1 MRKGLALGAV
11 VVAVLAGIG
20 YLTFGDAARHRPVTI
35 TAMFDEASGL
45 YPGNAVEILGMP
57 VGTVTTVTPKGT
69 HVEVAMTIDGG
80 IPVPRDVMAATIS
93 TSILTDRRVELSP
106 PYQDGP
112 QLRSGDLIPLDR
124 TRTPVGFDRVLGMID
139 KLTSAM
145 RGDGKGQGPLAD
157 LITIGATA
165 TSGNGNN
172 IRAALDELSKALR
185 MTSDG
190 AATKDNLT
198 AIITS
203 VDSLTKAMTDNDAT
217 IRTFGSLIH
226 GTSDVLAAEKFGT
239 GTTGRQIN
247 DLLTQAADL
256 LERNRDTIKA
266 TVGNT
271 NTMVGTMNDKQ
282 RELAETF
289 DVLPLMIDNFYNA
302 IDPVNGALRVHALI
316 DKILFDSQF
325 TKEVCNVMGLRQLGC
340 STGMLQDYGPDFGLT
355 YMLDSMA
362 RMGQGQ

>member
-1 MRKGLALGAV
+1 MRKTLLVSAV
-11 VVAVLAGIG
+11 TLLVLAGVT
-20 YLTFGDAARHRPVTI
+20 YLTIGAAAKRGPITV

-57 VGTVTTVTPKGT
+57 VGTVTAVVPKDT
-69 HVEVAMTIDGG
+69 YVEATLEIDGT

-106 PYQDGP
+106 PYSDGP
-112 QLRSGDLIPLDR
+112 TLQTGDVITADR

-157 LITIGATA
+157 LITIGAKATA
-165 TSGNGNN
+165 GNGAN

-190 AATKDNLT
+190 AKTKENLT
-198 AIITS
+198 AVITS
-203 VDSLTKAMTDNDAT
+203 LDSLTKAMADNDKT
-217 IRTFGSLIH
+217 IRSFGSLVH

-239 GTTGRQIN
+239 GTTGKQIN
-247 DLLTQAADL
+247 DLLVQTADL
-256 LERNRDTIKA
+256 LERNRDTIKK
-266 TVGNT
+266 TLSNT
-271 NTMVGTMNDKQ
+271 DTMVGTMTDKQ

-289 DVLPLMIDNFYNA
+289 DVLPLMMDNFYNA
-302 IDPVNGALRVHALI
+302 IDPVNGSMRVHALI

-325 TKEVCNVMGLRQLGC
+325 TKEVCNLMGLRQLGC
-340 STGMLQDYGPDFGLT
+340 STGSLQDYGPDFGLT

>member
-157 LITIGATA
+157 
-165 TSGNGNN
+165 
-172 IRAALDELSKALR
+172 
-185 MTSDG
+185 
-190 AATKDNLT
+190 
-198 AIITS
+198 
-203 VDSLTKAMTDNDAT
+203 
-217 IRTFGSLIH
+217 
-226 GTSDVLAAEKFGT
+226 
-239 GTTGRQIN
+239 
-247 DLLTQAADL
+247 
-256 LERNRDTIKA
+256 
-266 TVGNT
+266 
-271 NTMVGTMNDKQ
+271 
-282 RELAETF
+282 
-289 DVLPLMIDNFYNA
+289 
-302 IDPVNGALRVHALI
+302 
-316 DKILFDSQF
+316 
-325 TKEVCNVMGLRQLGC
+325 
-340 STGMLQDYGPDFGLT
+340 
-355 YMLDSMA
+355 
-362 RMGQGQ
+362 

>member
-1 MRKGLALGAV
+1 MKKVLTIGTVLLA
-11 VVAVLAGIG
+11 LAGIG
-20 YLTFGDAARHRPVTI
+20 YLSVGAKAQPRAITV

-57 VGTVTTVTPKGT
+57 VGTVTVVTPRDT
-69 HVEVAMTIDGG
+69 AVEVTLQIDSG
-80 IPVPRDVMAATIS
+80 IQVPRDVMAATIS

-106 PYQDGP
+106 PYSDGP
-112 QLRSGDLIPLDR
+112 LLQSGDLIPLGR

-145 RGDGKGQGPLAD
+145 HGDGQGQGPLAD

-165 TSGNGNN
+165 TDGNGNN
-172 IRAALDELSKALR
+172 IKAALDELSKALR

-190 AATKDNLT
+190 AATKENLT
-198 AIITS
+198 DVITS
-203 VDSLTKAMTDNDAT
+203 LDSLTKAMADNDET
-217 IRTFGSLIH
+217 IRSFGSLVH
-226 GTSDVLAAEKFGT
+226 GTSDILAAEQFGT
-239 GTTGRQIN
+239 GSTGRQIN
-247 DLLTQAADL
+247 DLMQQTADL
-256 LERNRDTIKA
+256 LDRNRDTIKA
-266 TVGNT
+266 TIVNT

-302 IDPVNGALRVHALI
+302 IDPVNGSLRVHALI
-316 DKILFDSQF
+316 DKIQFDSQL
-325 TKEVCNVMGLRQLGC
+325 TKEICNLMGLRQLGC
-340 STGMLQDYGPDFGLT
+340 STGLLQDYGPDFGLT
-355 YMLDSMA
+355 YMLDSMT

>member
-1 MRKGLALGAV
+1 MRRAFVIGAV
-11 VVAVLAGIG
+11 TLLVLAGIG
-20 YLTFGDAARHRPVTI
+20 YLTFGDMTGHRDITV

-45 YPGNAVEILGMP
+45 YPGNGVEILGMP
-57 VGTVTTVTPKGT
+57 VGTVTAVTPRET
-69 HVEVAMTIDGG
+69 QVEVTLEIDGG
-80 IPVPRDVMAATIS
+80 TQIPRDAMAATIS

-106 PYQDGP
+106 PYSGGP
-112 QLRSGDLIPLDR
+112 MLQAGDLIPLER

-139 KLTSAM
+139 KLTYAM

-165 TSGNGNN
+165 TAGNGND
-172 IRAALDELSKALR
+172 IKSALGELSTALR

-190 AATKDNLT
+190 AATKQNLT

-203 VDSLTKAMTDNDAT
+203 LDSLTKAMADNDQT
-217 IRTFGSLIH
+217 IRSFGSLIH
-226 GTSDVLAAEKFGT
+226 GTSDIMAAENFGT
-239 GTTGRQIN
+239 GSTGRQIN
-247 DLLTQAADL
+247 DLLQQSADL
-256 LERNRDTIKA
+256 LERNRDTIKGII
-266 TVGNT
+266 GNT
-271 NTMVGTMNDKQ
+271 DVMVGTMNDRQ

-302 IDPVNGALRVHALI
+302 IDPVNGSLRVHALI

-340 STGMLQDYGPDFGLT
+340 STGALQDYGPDFGLT